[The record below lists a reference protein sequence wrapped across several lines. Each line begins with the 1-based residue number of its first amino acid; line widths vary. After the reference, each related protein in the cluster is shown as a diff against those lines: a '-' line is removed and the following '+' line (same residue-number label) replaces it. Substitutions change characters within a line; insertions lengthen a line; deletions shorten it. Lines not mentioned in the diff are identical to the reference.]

1 MAQWLKKKKKKS
13 ACNAG
18 DAGSI
23 PGQEDPMRRNW
34 QPTPVFLPEKSHG
47 QRSLT
52 SSNPWGRKESD
63 MTEQLST
70 HAHLQSCYTGDTI
83 YIALYRVPK
92 RSDLTKEA

>member
-1 MAQWLKKKKKKS
+1 MLIKRRVDIKLLYSRWLSGKKKKS

-23 PGQEDPMRRNW
+23 PGQEDPTRRNW

-52 SSNPWGRKESD
+52 GSNPWGRKESD

-70 HAHLQSCYTGDTI
+70 HATPTI
-83 YIALYRVPK
+83 MLYWRHNTYPII
-92 RSDLTKEA
+92 